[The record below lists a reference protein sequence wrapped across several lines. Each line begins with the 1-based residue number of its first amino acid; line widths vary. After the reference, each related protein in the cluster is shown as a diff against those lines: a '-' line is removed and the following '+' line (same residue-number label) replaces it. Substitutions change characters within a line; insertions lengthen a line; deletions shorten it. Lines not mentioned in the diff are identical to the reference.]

1 MTDKETMT
9 TATPTLNAAEPEVFV
24 RDFEVA
30 CEFFTG
36 KLGFEV
42 VFTYGEPPF
51 YAQVA
56 RDGGRLNL
64 RCVEQSVI
72 DPVLRDREE
81 LLSASLTVASV
92 EEIER
97 LFLEFQAAGATFF
110 QTLKRKP
117 WGASDFIVRDPDD
130 NLLLFAGPAV

>member
-1 MTDKETMT
+1 VKT
-9 TATPTLNAAEPEVFV
+9 
-24 RDFEVA
+24 
-30 CEFFTG
+30 
-36 KLGFEV
+36 LGFTI

-56 RDGGRLNL
+56 RDGARLNL

-81 LLSASLTVASV
+81 LLSASLTVASAK
-92 EEIER
+92 EIER

-110 QTLKRKP
+110 QTLRREP
-117 WGASDFIVRDPDD
+117 WGARDFIVKDPDG
-130 NLLLFAGPAV
+130 NLLLFAGPAE